1 MKIPFKMTNCVQEQN
16 KCYTE
21 LLAKYEFNF
30 TSVRAPF
37 YGCYRALYCNMSRA
51 MTHADLHINILGT

>member
-1 MKIPFKMTNCVQEQN
+1 MKIPFKTTNYVQEQN

-21 LLAKYEFNF
+21 LLAKYEINF

-37 YGCYRALYCNMSRA
+37 YGCYRALYCNMSRGYDA
-51 MTHADLHINILGT
+51 C